1 MRVDCTSR
9 RIASGSA
16 GTGAPAFVR
25 AGLEQ
30 GGKAFARQHGLVEF
44 AVRLPDARCG
54 ARAERAG
61 PTTVTASAK
70 RPGNA
75 KRRPPGPWR
84 EGTSVIAVDH
94 TRSSVLAAAPAPVRT
109 VEARRRRRRRRHNR
123 TNGGGRRFSPW
134 RTGGDAA
141 GAHRIIGFDR
151 RSAWAGQTRRRSGP
165 RRDSP
170 HRRAGGSS
178 NDSSTDRSPGK
189 DPQHSREEDDRGAA
203 RLGRSCPRRSGRS
216 VTTGSPSCWAAAGA
230 TACRCTGACAC
241 ELSRSATWLR
251 LSVGY
256 SRCRALRR
264 KVQVVRRT
272 AESWGE
278 ETRRRVPC
286 SGSV

>member
-1 MRVDCTSR
+1 M
-9 RIASGSA
+9 
-16 GTGAPAFVR
+16 
-25 AGLEQ
+25 
-30 GGKAFARQHGLVEF
+30 
-44 AVRLPDARCG
+44 
-54 ARAERAG
+54 
-61 PTTVTASAK
+61 
-70 RPGNA
+70 
-75 KRRPPGPWR
+75 
-84 EGTSVIAVDH
+84 
-94 TRSSVLAAAPAPVRT
+94 LAAAPAPVRT

-264 KVQVVRRT
+264 RFRSSAARRSRGVRKRGD
-272 AESWGE
+272 AC
-278 ETRRRVPC
+278 RAADPC
-286 SGSV
+286 RSLVLLAGRAGIEPVTI